1 MLSRELS
8 AATRRVTLER
18 FAKESWDLLV
28 VGGGITGA
36 GIALEAALR
45 GLKVALVERDD
56 FASGTSSK
64 SSKLLHGGLRYLEH
78 GEVRLVHEALT
89 QRNRLFHHAPH
100 LAKELPFLY
109 PIYDDY
115 GESLSVMSAG
125 LWLYDGLASTSE
137 FRMGRLHRKLK
148 AKETVEQEPVLR
160 PDHLRGSLAYID
172 GLTEDARMTVETIK
186 TAAAWGGAIANHV
199 EVTEFRKGPDGRVTG
214 ATLTDRLT
222 GTSILLHARR
232 VVNATG
238 PWVDRLNRLDDPA
251 ARPRLRP
258 TKGIHIVTRS
268 ITDRAIVLK
277 SHEPA
282 DPKQKRWMFV
292 IPYGERSIIGTT
304 DTAHAGEGDAYLDE
318 DVYAGPDE
326 IRYVL
331 DSVNAICPGANLTE
345 ADVIAT
351 FGGWRPLIAPKEA
364 GVAESAISREHE
376 IFTTPAGVICV
387 AGGKYTTFRAMA
399 RQLVDVAIKSL
410 REDSYLPELNP
421 RHADEVPLSGGDFP
435 PGDLDGYV
443 AYAVSSHP
451 DVEPDLIRR
460 LIARYGTNYRL
471 ILGLMESDRGLDRP
485 VANLSPETPLMRAE
499 VAYFVRY
506 ELAMTLKDA
515 MMRRTRINL
524 LDDQQGLAAAGEV
537 ASIMSFALQALAGWT
552 EEARTSWVERE
563 VVSYRAE
570 IEAARAKARGQDA
583 PVV

>member
-186 TAAAWGGAIANHV
+186 TAAAWGG
-199 EVTEFRKGPDGRVTG
+199 GRSPI
-214 ATLTDRLT
+214 
-222 GTSILLHARR
+222 TSR
-232 VVNATG
+232 
-238 PWVDRLNRLDDPA
+238 
-251 ARPRLRP
+251 
-258 TKGIHIVTRS
+258 
-268 ITDRAIVLK
+268 
-277 SHEPA
+277 
-282 DPKQKRWMFV
+282 
-292 IPYGERSIIGTT
+292 
-304 DTAHAGEGDAYLDE
+304 
-318 DVYAGPDE
+318 
-326 IRYVL
+326 
-331 DSVNAICPGANLTE
+331 
-345 ADVIAT
+345 
-351 FGGWRPLIAPKEA
+351 
-364 GVAESAISREHE
+364 
-376 IFTTPAGVICV
+376 
-387 AGGKYTTFRAMA
+387 
-399 RQLVDVAIKSL
+399 
-410 REDSYLPELNP
+410 
-421 RHADEVPLSGGDFP
+421 
-435 PGDLDGYV
+435 
-443 AYAVSSHP
+443 
-451 DVEPDLIRR
+451 
-460 LIARYGTNYRL
+460 
-471 ILGLMESDRGLDRP
+471 
-485 VANLSPETPLMRAE
+485 
-499 VAYFVRY
+499 
-506 ELAMTLKDA
+506 
-515 MMRRTRINL
+515 
-524 LDDQQGLAAAGEV
+524 
-537 ASIMSFALQALAGWT
+537 
-552 EEARTSWVERE
+552 
-563 VVSYRAE
+563 
-570 IEAARAKARGQDA
+570 
-583 PVV
+583 